1 MPNPFGRPVN
11 SKNRRNHNA
20 GDARA
25 NSGRQSNVERLQL
38 QAEEENKHKTMEQ
51 QRKRKMAEEVSRN
64 DAAEVIRFS
73 KLKEIDIRSLE
84 VLKRISVSADY
95 EMSSNDDEELCTHHD
110 TWIENE
116 NYCPLELI
124 VSSMMIKLNQM
135 VIRCL
140 LIFIHFL
147 SLLQCIV
154 TFP

>member
-20 GDARA
+20 GGARA

-51 QRKRKMAEEVSRN
+51 QRKRKMAKEVSRKE
-64 DAAEVIRFS
+64 AAEVMRFS

-95 EMSSNDDEELCTHHD
+95 EMSSNDDEEICTHHY
-110 TWIENE
+110 TWTHGSKMKS
-116 NYCPLELI
+116 I
-124 VSSMMIKLNQM
+124 V
-135 VIRCL
+135 
-140 LIFIHFL
+140 H
-147 SLLQCIV
+147 
-154 TFP
+154 